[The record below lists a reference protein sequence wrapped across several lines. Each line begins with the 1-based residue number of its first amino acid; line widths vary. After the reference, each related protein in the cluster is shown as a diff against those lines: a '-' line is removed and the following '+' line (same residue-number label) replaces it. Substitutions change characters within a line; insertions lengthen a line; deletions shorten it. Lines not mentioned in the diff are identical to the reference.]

1 MPGVLHRAIHDLV
14 LDHPGLAVRL
24 AMPGADPPPAITVT
38 ANELSPA
45 ALTPDLALL
54 IGAPAPTHG
63 LIVEVQGRRDP
74 DKPWAW
80 PAYVAMM
87 RRRHKVP
94 VDLVVIT
101 QRAAVA
107 RWAARPLPLT
117 WAGTTLRPRVFGP
130 AQLPVFLRPEEAAQD
145 IELAVLAAVAHVSH
159 PQRLQIARAAL
170 LAIQALRL
178 EAAPRYTDVIRA
190 VVGPLKEELDMSVLD
205 RVYSKEKTAELKA
218 AIAEGEARGEARGKF
233 EGLLSGL
240 LDSLRLAWQ
249 ARFAPA
255 PLPDSLERALISAGP
270 DALRRAQ
277 LVVFTAEAPEQ
288 ALAGLR
294 AALLDPGQ
302 AQA

>member
-1 MPGVLHRAIHDLV
+1 
-14 LDHPGLAVRL
+14 
-24 AMPGADPPPAITVT
+24 MPGADPPPAITVT

-107 RWAARPLPLT
+107 RWAARPLHLT

-218 AIAEGEARGEARGKF
+218 AIAEGEVRGEARGEARA
-233 EGLLSGL
+233 LR
-240 LDSLRLAWQ
+240 DSLRLAWQ

-255 PLPDSLERALISAGP
+255 ALPDPLERALIAAGP

-294 AALLDPGQ
+294 AALAGAGEGLRG
-302 AQA
+302 